1 MSEDLGVDKGVLKR
15 AAVAHEL
22 DPLSHSSRDIQN
34 VCDSFLITI
43 GGRICLFTDEFLQRL
58 CNVASHLSHDG
69 LKTVE
74 IFLMS
79 ATPWKILWNT
89 SKGRC
94 VVFGDVQSGG
104 QGLWSFL
111 LGSLCWLD
119 ATPGTSHLCFGPGPT
134 RGVQPRVCCQPSVFP
149 RTHTEQHGWGLA
161 S

>member
-15 AAVAHEL
+15 VAVAHEL

-58 CNVASHLSHDG
+58 CNVADHLSHDG

-79 ATPWKILWNT
+79 ATPWNILWNT
-89 SKGRC
+89 CKGKMCGVWGCAVRRA
-94 VVFGDVQSGG
+94 
-104 QGLWSFL
+104 
-111 LGSLCWLD
+111 GSLVLLAWVSVLAGCHTRNQPPVLWAWANSWGSAEGLLPAVSVSKD
-119 ATPGTSHLCFGPGPT
+119 AY
-134 RGVQPRVCCQPSVFP
+134 
-149 RTHTEQHGWGLA
+149 
-161 S
+161 